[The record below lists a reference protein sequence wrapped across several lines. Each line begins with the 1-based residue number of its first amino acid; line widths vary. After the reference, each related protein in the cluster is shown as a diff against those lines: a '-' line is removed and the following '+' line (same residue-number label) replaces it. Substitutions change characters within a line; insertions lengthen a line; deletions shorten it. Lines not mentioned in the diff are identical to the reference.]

1 LPLVWNRR
9 KFLRGAAALLGAG
22 AVGVAADATVLEA
35 NDPQLVRIDVS
46 LPRLPV
52 ALDGFTIAQLS
63 DFHYDPD
70 FSALPLKKAIKTVND
85 LQPDLIALT
94 GDFVTVPVFSD
105 YFHNAKQGA
114 VFAEACALA
123 VGQLRARYGV
133 LAILG
138 NHDHDSDPD
147 RVIAALG
154 TQAIPVL
161 RNRSVPVEVDGKRL
175 WISGVDDVLT
185 GKPDLG
191 ATLKAVPGTEP
202 VVLLAHEPDFADEAT
217 RYSIDLQL
225 SGHSHGGQIRFPV
238 IGAPFLPD
246 MARKYPW
253 GLRRVGKLVL
263 YTNIGLGTIRIPA
276 RLNCPPE
283 ITWFTLRS
291 AAGGK

>member
-1 LPLVWNRR
+1 LALAWNRR
-9 KFLRGAAALLGAG
+9 KFLRGAAALLGVG

-35 NDPQLVRIDVS
+35 NDPQLVRIEVS
-46 LPRLPV
+46 LERLPV

-70 FSALPLKKAIKTVND
+70 FSALPLKKAIKIANE
-85 LQPDLIALT
+85 LRPDLIALT

-105 YFHNAKQGA
+105 YLHNAKHGA
-114 VFAEACALA
+114 EFAEACALA
-123 VGQLRARYGV
+123 VGQFRARYGV
-133 LAILG
+133 FAILG

-154 TQAIPVL
+154 KHAIPVL
-161 RNRSVPVEVDGKRL
+161 RNSSVPVEVNGKRL
-175 WISGVDDVLT
+175 WLSGVDDVLT
-185 GKPDLG
+185 GKPDLDV
-191 ATLKAVPGTEP
+191 TLKGVPGAEP

-217 RYSIDLQL
+217 KYPIDLQL

-246 MARKYPW
+246 LGRKYPW
-253 GLRRVGKLVL
+253 GMRRVGKLVL

-283 ITWFTLRS
+283 ITLFTLRS
-291 AAGGK
+291 SAPL